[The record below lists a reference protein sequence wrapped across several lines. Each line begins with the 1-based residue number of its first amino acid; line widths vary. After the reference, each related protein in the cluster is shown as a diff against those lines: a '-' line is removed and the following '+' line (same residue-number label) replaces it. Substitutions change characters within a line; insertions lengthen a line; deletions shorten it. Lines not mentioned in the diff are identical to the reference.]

1 MSNQTQRFFKPIRA
15 VTLLGV
21 LGLFALAAPSA
32 SASDARD
39 LAKKNQCMTCHKEE
53 GKLVG
58 PAYKDVAAKYK
69 GDAGA
74 LDRLTAKVR
83 SGGKGVWGSMPMPP
97 NKGISDDD
105 LKTVV
110 TWILSL

>member
-1 MSNQTQRFFKPIRA
+1 MNNQSQYFLKLTRA
-15 VTLLGV
+15 VALLGV
-21 LGLFALAAPSA
+21 LGLFTLSAPSA
-32 SASDARD
+32 FASDAKD
-39 LAKKNQCMTCHKEE
+39 LAKKNQCMSCHKEE

-58 PAYKDVAAKYK
+58 PAFKDVAAKYK
-69 GDAGA
+69 GDAEA
-74 LDRLTAKVR
+74 LNRLTAKVK

-110 TWILSL
+110 SWVLSH